1 MTPEQARRLQS
12 LLYDAKG
19 APAIILLPPSAAALA
34 RPPKKEGH
42 EIPEVVDATRRRM
55 QAQADA
61 HRQALI
67 DLAVEAGITV
77 EWITCTPYDAP
88 TVETLPPATDPDALV
103 QVGVEKVCPTCN
115 GSRFYQG
122 WKCWRCEGKGKYSVA
137 RYVRQ
142 AT

>member
-1 MTPEQARRLQS
+1 MTPSQASRLQS

-34 RPPKKEGH
+34 APPKKESH
-42 EIPEVVDATRRRM
+42 AIPEVVDATRRRL

-61 HRQALI
+61 YRQALI

-77 EWITCTPYDAP
+77 EWVTCTPYAAP
-88 TVETLPPATDPDALV
+88 AVETLPPAPDPEALV
-103 QVGVEKVCPTCN
+103 QVGVDKPCPTCN
-115 GSRFYQG
+115 GTGLYQS
-122 WKCWRCEGKGKYSVA
+122 WKCWRCDGKGSYSVA